1 MDTDTLKAFIAVAES
16 GSFSTAAERL
26 HLTQPAISKR
36 IANLESSLDTRVFDR
51 VGKQV
56 VLTEAGHALLP
67 RAHHILEEFKDTR
80 RAIHNLSGTVS
91 GSLHLSISHHIGLH
105 RLPSV
110 LREYS
115 KRYPHVEL
123 HLDFLESE
131 VAYDAVSHGH
141 IELALITLTPTPSVQ
156 VNAVPVWQD
165 TLHIVAAPTHPLHK
179 THQLK
184 LVDLAQHKAI
194 LPDTNTFTR
203 QIADAFFVKHKLV
216 LAISTTTNYLETI
229 KMMVSVGLAWSILP
243 ETMLDK
249 QVKSLNIPTFN
260 LTRDL
265 GYIYHKHKTLSNAAR
280 AFVDL
285 LNEYKDQ

>member
-16 GSFSTAAERL
+16 GSFSSAAERL

-36 IANLESSLDTRVFDR
+36 IANLEASLDTRVFDR

-141 IELALITLTPTPSVQ
+141 IELALITLTPAPAVQ

-165 TLHIVAAPTHPLHK
+165 TLHIVAAPSHPLHK
-179 THQLK
+179 THHLK
-184 LVDLAQHKAI
+184 LADLAQHKAI

-203 QIADAFFVKHKLV
+203 QIADAFFIKHKLI